1 MGKSIS
7 IRIIIARGDDMKKR
21 ALLCLFIVW
30 TSFIFIGCSSDVKNK
45 EGELSE
51 RRGINEHADSVE
63 ANKFIAA
70 EGDTLATRINPPEHY
85 ERIPA
90 NENSFAAFM
99 RNLRL
104 KQDGSPVL
112 LYNGEEKYNQSAHIA
127 VFDFEIGDQDLQQC
141 ADSIIRLYAEYY
153 WSVGDYD
160 KIAFHLTNGFL
171 MEYEKWRDGYRLAVR
186 GNSTSWIKSAGYDDT
201 YDNFLS
207 YLKTVYMYAGTLSLD
222 SECKEINL
230 AEIEPGDLFI
240 EGGSPGH
247 CVLVI
252 DIAENSS
259 GEKAFLLAQGYM
271 PAQDIHVLK
280 NPLHE
285 KDPWY
290 YASEIT
296 FPLKTPQWTFA
307 EGSLQRW
314 FIGE

>member
-1 MGKSIS
+1 MLEQIYRFSRGNERAIEKVILDENLHYLHMVLNQGERLPEHFTNSNVYMTIVRGLLS
-7 IRIIIARGDDMKKR
+7 IR
-21 ALLCLFIVW
+21 L
-30 TSFIFIGCSSDVKNK
+30 
-45 EGELSE
+45 
-51 RRGINEHADSVE
+51 
-63 ANKFIAA
+63 
-70 EGDTLATRINPPEHY
+70 
-85 ERIPA
+85 
-90 NENSFAAFM
+90 SFAAFM

-104 KQDGSPVL
+104 KPDGSPVL

-201 YDNFLS
+201 YDNFVT

-271 PAQDIHVLK
+271 PAQNIHVLK

-314 FIGE
+314 FIWEIS

>member
-1 MGKSIS
+1 MLEQIYRFSRGNERAIEKVILDENLHYLHMVLNQGERLPEHFTNSNVYMTIVRGLLS
-7 IRIIIARGDDMKKR
+7 IR
-21 ALLCLFIVW
+21 L
-30 TSFIFIGCSSDVKNK
+30 
-45 EGELSE
+45 
-51 RRGINEHADSVE
+51 
-63 ANKFIAA
+63 
-70 EGDTLATRINPPEHY
+70 
-85 ERIPA
+85 
-90 NENSFAAFM
+90 SFAAFM

-104 KQDGSPVL
+104 KPDGSPVL

-201 YDNFLS
+201 YDNFVT

-271 PAQDIHVLK
+271 PAQNIHVLK

-314 FIGE
+314 FIW

>member
-1 MGKSIS
+1 MLEQIYRLSRGNERAIEKVILDENLYYLHMVLNQGERLPEHFTNSNVYMTIVRGLLS
-7 IRIIIARGDDMKKR
+7 IR
-21 ALLCLFIVW
+21 L
-30 TSFIFIGCSSDVKNK
+30 
-45 EGELSE
+45 
-51 RRGINEHADSVE
+51 
-63 ANKFIAA
+63 
-70 EGDTLATRINPPEHY
+70 
-85 ERIPA
+85 
-90 NENSFAAFM
+90 SFAAFM

-104 KQDGSPVL
+104 KPDGSPVL

-222 SECKEINL
+222 SECTEINF
-230 AEIEPGDLFI
+230 AEIAPGDLFI

-307 EGSLQRW
+307 EGSLKRW